1 MTAERLQWSPPTFWT
16 ATALE
21 LSMAIDAIT
30 GQTKSASPVS
40 RDRIR
45 AIMAEHGSQ
54 KSIRNKAE
62 HR

>member
-1 MTAERLQWSPPTFWT
+1 VTAERLQWSPSTFWT
-16 ATALE
+16 ATAAE
-21 LSMAIDAIT
+21 LAIAIDAIT
-30 GQTKSASPVS
+30 GQSKTVSPVS

-45 AIMAEHGSQ
+45 TIMAEHGSQ